1 MVRYA
6 DPGVVEWVES
16 GGGPL
21 IAVPETVLPFWAG
34 ADGEETASDYDRAC
48 EVDGHVGLLPVGDST
63 ALVLGDE
70 PAATAYLP
78 DQAAFVRWR
87 AGDSEAGLLA
97 GVPSAMATAEWG
109 PEVLWEV
116 PGTVLLFDAAWPGT
130 APAGTEQIRV
140 ALEPGRYAVRAAQA
154 QPGPETWLGL
164 VQLRLLA
171 PRRTTPHR

>member
-6 DPGVVEWVES
+6 EPGAVEWVES

-34 ADGEETASDYDRAC
+34 ADGEENASDYDRAC
-48 EVDGHVGLLPVGDST
+48 EVDGFVGLLPVGDSA

-78 DQAAFVRWR
+78 EHGTFVRWW
-87 AGDSEAGLLA
+87 AANSEDELLA
-97 GVPSAMATAEWG
+97 GVPAALAVADWG
-109 PEVLWEV
+109 QEVHWTV
-116 PGTVLLFDAAWPGT
+116 PGPVVLFDSAFPGSET
-130 APAGTEQIRV
+130 QRTDTFRV
-140 ALEPGRYAVRAAQA
+140 ELAPGRYAVRAANV

-164 VQLRLLA
+164 VQLRSLA
-171 PRRTTPHR
+171 

>member
-6 DPGVVEWVES
+6 DPGALEWVES

-48 EVDGHVGLLPVGDST
+48 EVDGVVGLLPVGDSS

-70 PAATAYLP
+70 PASTAYLP
-78 DQAAFVRWR
+78 EHSTFVRWC
-87 AGDSEAGLLA
+87 AASSEDELLA
-97 GVPSAMATAEWG
+97 GVPVALATADWEN
-109 PEVLWEV
+109 EVRWDV
-116 PGTVLLFDAAWPGT
+116 PGAVVLFDSAWPGND
-130 APAGTEQIRV
+130 TERTDCLKV
-140 ALEPGRYAVRAAQA
+140 VLEPGSYAVRAANV

-164 VQLRLLA
+164 VQLR
-171 PRRTTPHR
+171 RVEHG

>member
-6 DPGVVEWVES
+6 DPGALEWVES

-48 EVDGHVGLLPVGDST
+48 EVDGVVGLLPVGDSA

-70 PAATAYLP
+70 PASTAYLP
-78 DQAAFVRWR
+78 EHGAFVRWC
-87 AGDSEAGLLA
+87 AANSEDELLS
-97 GVPSAMATAEWG
+97 GVPAALATADWEN
-109 PEVLWEV
+109 EVRWEV
-116 PGTVLLFDAAWPGT
+116 PGAVVLFDSAWPGNET
-130 APAGTEQIRV
+130 GRTDCLKVPLQ
-140 ALEPGRYAVRAAQA
+140 PGSYAVRAANV

-164 VQLRLLA
+164 VQLRRLD
-171 PRRTTPHR
+171 

>member
-6 DPGVVEWVES
+6 DPGALEWVES

-34 ADGEETASDYDRAC
+34 ADGEEAASDYDRAC
-48 EVDGHVGLLPVGDST
+48 EVDGVVGLLPVGDSA

-78 DQAAFVRWR
+78 EHGTFVRWS
-87 AGDSEAGLLA
+87 AAASEDELLA
-97 GVPSAMATAEWG
+97 GVPVALATADWKD
-109 PEVLWEV
+109 EVSWEV
-116 PGTVLLFDAAWPGT
+116 PGTVVLFDSAWPGSDT
-130 APAGTEQIRV
+130 QRTDCLKV
-140 ALEPGRYAVRAAQA
+140 ALEPGRYEVRAANV

-164 VQLRLLA
+164 VQLRRLGQG
-171 PRRTTPHR
+171 

>member
-6 DPGVVEWVES
+6 EPGAVEWVES

-48 EVDGHVGLLPVGDST
+48 EVDGHVGFLPVGDCT

-78 DQAAFVRWR
+78 DHGMFVRWC
-87 AGDSEAGLLA
+87 AGDSEHEVLA
-97 GVPSAMATAEWG
+97 SVPPATAMAQWG
-109 PEVLWEV
+109 PETTWKV
-116 PGTVLLFDAAWPGT
+116 PGPVRLFDAAWPGT
-130 APAGTEQIRV
+130 SLADTDQVRV
-140 ALEPGRYAVRAAQA
+140 ALEPGTYTVRTARV
-154 QPGPETWLGL
+154 QPGPETWLDFIRL
-164 VQLRLLA
+164 HLRT
-171 PRRTTPHR
+171 PR